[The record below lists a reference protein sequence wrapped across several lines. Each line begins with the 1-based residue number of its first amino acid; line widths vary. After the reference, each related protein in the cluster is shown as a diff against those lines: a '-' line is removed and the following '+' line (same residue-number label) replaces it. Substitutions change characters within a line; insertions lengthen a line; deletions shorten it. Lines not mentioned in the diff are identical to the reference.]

1 MKRGIMIQMAGC
13 EVCGREL
20 EDNEVHEELVWNEA
34 LTLCDDCEALVNR
47 MVVSRS
53 QIQKGR

>member
-1 MKRGIMIQMAGC
+1 MIQMAGC